1 MSSAT
6 LYRAS
11 GLALLLGALLGIIGN
26 TLTTVL
32 FPGNSTS
39 TQISSALYVPVFVL
53 FFIGTLL
60 LVLGLPGIVARQAQ
74 RAGWLGFV
82 GFVLTFLGAF
92 LFTSVTVVNFLVL
105 PYLAQVAP
113 KLIAGGNGPPALFV
127 YFLVA
132 SLLFG
137 VGGVLLGIATM
148 RARVLP
154 QWSGLLIIVGAVLTL
169 VDFPLTGIISSIVSI
184 VSFVV
189 FALGIGWIGY
199 ALWTAEGETLRQTV
213 LTP

>member
-1 MSSAT
+1 MSSAK

-26 TLTTVL
+26 VLTTVL
-32 FPGNSTS
+32 FSGNSTP

-53 FFIGTLL
+53 FFIGTML
-60 LVLGLPGIVARQAQ
+60 LVLGLPGIVSRQAA
-74 RAGWLGFV
+74 RAGWLGLV
-82 GFVLTFLGAF
+82 GFILTFIGGF
-92 LFTSVTVVNFLVL
+92 LLTSATILNFLIL

-113 KLIAGGNGPPALFV
+113 KFIAGNGPPALFV

-154 QWSGLLIIVGAVLTL
+154 QWAGLLIIVGAVLNF
-169 VDFPLTGIISSIVSI
+169 VAFPLTGIISSIVSI
-184 VSFVV
+184 VAFVL

-199 ALWTAEGETLRQTV
+199 ALLTAEGETLRQTV